1 MGCLSSGHG
10 KKRNRQKKHNRQYCK
25 MAGARK
31 LEHDDQTF
39 KHLTTQ
45 KLADKLKNQEID
57 YDVAG
62 LAQNFCLACNRHF
75 NTQQVMEEHV
85 RSKKHKQQVKK
96 MKKDKPFSH
105 EEMYA
110 ASGMGSYVKPEVTE
124 NEKTLIEKNQTNL
137 KGKTEGVQEKME

>member
-1 MGCLSSGHG
+1 MGGCLSAGHG

-39 KHLTTQ
+39 KHLTTE
-45 KLADKLKNQEID
+45 KIANKLKNQEID
-57 YDVAG
+57 FDVTG

-75 NTQQVMEEHV
+75 NTKNVM
-85 RSKKHKQQVKK
+85 KQHVKK

-110 ASGMGSYVKPEVTE
+110 ASGHGSYIKPEVTKE
-124 NEKTLIEKNQTNL
+124 EKDLIEKNQTNL
-137 KGKTEGVQEKME
+137 DKEGEKIQEKME

>member
-1 MGCLSSGHG
+1 MGLISRVSSRTYRFTKLKKSPNSQSKMGCLSSGHG

-62 LAQNFCLACNRHF
+62 LAQNFCLACN
-75 NTQQVMEEHV
+75 
-85 RSKKHKQQVKK
+85 
-96 MKKDKPFSH
+96 KPFSH

-137 KGKTEGVQEKME
+137 KGKTEGGQEKME